1 MKKASFWKTLKDGR
15 VMCLLCPNHCI
26 LKDHQCGICLSRV
39 NLNGVLYTRNYGE
52 ITIMRKDTM
61 NQRLLYFKPDIKT
74 ISIGSWGCNL
84 ACSWCYNWEISRY
97 RPDHLIKKIS
107 PVALARM
114 LNDTKAIVFTY
125 NEPIT
130 WYEYIMDVCKLLPQ
144 DVDIILNTNAYA
156 EREPWRELLNYVTA
170 LNVDLKAFSPF
181 KYAIGPKGHFES
193 VLVALEECVKRGKHV
208 EVTFTLIEG
217 FNDDLEEFKK
227 LVMYISSLDGNIP
240 LHIRR
245 GYPAFKYEKGP
256 VSLSTLKLFKTIA
269 LKYLRR
275 VEIVL

>member
-84 ACSWCYNWEISRY
+84 ACNWCYNWEISRY

-107 PVALARM
+107 PVTLVRM

-130 WYEYIMDVCKLLPQ
+130 WYEYIMDVCKLLSR
-144 DVDIILNTNAYA
+144 DVDIILNTNAYV
-156 EREPWRELLNYVTA
+156 EREPWQELLNYVTA

-181 KYAIGPKGHFES
+181 KY
-193 VLVALEECVKRGKHV
+193 
-208 EVTFTLIEG
+208 
-217 FNDDLEEFKK
+217 
-227 LVMYISSLDGNIP
+227 
-240 LHIRR
+240 
-245 GYPAFKYEKGP
+245 
-256 VSLSTLKLFKTIA
+256 
-269 LKYLRR
+269 
-275 VEIVL
+275 